1 MASSVPPSD
10 TPPAQSPAI
19 YEEGQTIGGKY
30 LLEARVG
37 EGGMGSVW
45 RARNLALDVAVA
57 VKVVAGTSD
66 LESLRAR
73 LVREARTA
81 ARLRHPAIVQ
91 IFDVGETAQGDP
103 FIVMELLEGETLGQ
117 LLHAETRLPAPEAV
131 QLLLPIADALHAAHA
146 RGLVH
151 RDVKPDNVFIVR
163 DSAQIQP
170 KLVDFGIVK
179 FEGKKDQHDQIT
191 ERGTFVGTPA
201 YMSPEQARGHEEL
214 DRSTDIWAFAVTL
227 FESVTGDVPFAA
239 ENYNALLRT
248 IVEEPAPSL
257 AALGVGDE
265 RLDSIIAVGLS
276 KDPKQRWPSMQ
287 AFASALASW
296 LADQKVGTEAVGATS
311 SRRTLAYP
319 PARPGSLA
327 SALLPSTSATE
338 ARATGRARW
347 VLAAGLAATA
357 MLVTLLWLGRSQ
369 PDPPESKQEDGT
381 VPSVAN
387 AATSQGVPS
396 HVPMV
401 TPLLTP
407 SVAPVASVPPAMSTP
422 RAVTPLP
429 TATLSRPAPFKP
441 EGKLGT
447 KPVRDA
453 GQPKLDLMEPF

>member
-1 MASSVPPSD
+1 
-10 TPPAQSPAI
+10 
-19 YEEGQTIGGKY
+19 
-30 LLEARVG
+30 
-37 EGGMGSVW
+37 MGSVW

-91 IFDVGETAQGDP
+91 IFDVGETPQGDP

-117 LLHAETRLPAPEAV
+117 LLHVETRLPASEAAG
-131 QLLLPIADALHAAHA
+131 LLLPIADALHAAHA

-163 DSAQIQP
+163 DGARIQP

-179 FEGKKDQHDQIT
+179 VEGKKEQHDKLT

-201 YMSPEQARGHEEL
+201 YMSPEQARGHEDL

-227 FESVTGDVPFAA
+227 FESVTGHVPFEA

-257 AALGVGDE
+257 AAFDIDDE
-265 RLDSIIAVGLS
+265 RLDSIIAVGLA

-287 AFASALASW
+287 AFAAALTSW
-296 LADQKVGTEAVGATS
+296 LADQKLGAEAVGASS

-319 PARPGSLA
+319 PTRPGSLA
-327 SALLPSTSATE
+327 SALLPSVTATDE
-338 ARATGRARW
+338 PAVGRSHW
-347 VLAAGLAATA
+347 LLGAAVAATLI
-357 MLVTLLWLGRSQ
+357 LVTLLWWGRSQ
-369 PDPPESKQEDGT
+369 PDAHVRSEGADS
-381 VPSVAN
+381 SVAK

-396 HVPMV
+396 HVPLAESV
-401 TPLLTP
+401 VTP
-407 SVAPVASVPPAMSTP
+407 SVVPVESAPPIASTP
-422 RAVTPLP
+422 RPIAPLP
-429 TATLSRPAPFKP
+429 TATLARPAPFKP
-441 EGKLGT
+441 EGKIGT
-447 KPVRDA
+447 RPARDA
-453 GQPKLDLMEPF
+453 GQPTLDLMEPF

>member
-1 MASSVPPSD
+1 MASESTPSD
-10 TPPAQSPAI
+10 APPAAPPTT

-30 LLEARVG
+30 LLEARIG

-45 RARNLALDVAVA
+45 RARNLALEVEVA

-131 QLLLPIADALHAAHA
+131 RLLLPIADALHAAHA

-163 DSAQIQP
+163 DGVRLQP

-179 FEGKKDQHDQIT
+179 FEGVKERHEQIT

-201 YMSPEQARGHEEL
+201 YMSPEQARGREDL

-227 FESVTGDVPFAA
+227 FESVSGNVPFEA
-239 ENYNALLRT
+239 ENYNALLRS
-248 IVEEPAPSL
+248 IVEDPAPSL
-257 AALGVGDE
+257 ASLGIQDE
-265 RLDSIIAVGLS
+265 RLDSIIATGLA

-287 AFASALASW
+287 AFAAALASW
-296 LADQKVGTEAVGATS
+296 LADQRDDVEAAEVS
-311 SRRTLAYP
+311 SRRRTLAYP

-327 SALLPSTSATE
+327 SALLPSTSAT
-338 ARATGRARW
+338 ASGSTSSRPRW
-347 VLAAGLAATA
+347 FLAAGAAGAAILA
-357 MLVTLLWLGRSQ
+357 LVLWVGRSH
-369 PDPPESKQEDGT
+369 PESRAVSQGSPA
-381 VPSVAN
+381 PSVAVI
-387 AATSQGVPS
+387 AASSAPLPEQVPI
-396 HVPMV
+396 V
-401 TPLLTP
+401 TPLSP
-407 SVAPVASVPPAMSTP
+407 SPPPTDSAEPAASAPRPT
-422 RAVTPLP
+422 RPLP
-429 TATLSRPAPFKP
+429 TASLARPAPFKP
-441 EGKLGT
+441 DGRMP
-447 KPVRDA
+447 KPTRDA
-453 GQPKLDLMEPF
+453 GPKLDLMEPF